1 MKRLMS
7 SFGYFVLFAVA
18 CSSNS
23 VTTVTAQDSGG
34 ASSADAFGATGGSPS
49 LGDST
54 TTGGT
59 AISGAPNSDPAGTGG
74 AAGGSGTSIGGTA
87 SAADGTITGG
97 SYELLQRFGWHR
109 QRNRTGGTTGTG
121 QGGAT
126 GGTVTTGGTQAT
138 GGTAIGGAT
147 NSGTAGTGGAAGAAG
162 GSTGAIDSTPPTV
175 SIPSPLNGATVGT
188 AFVVTATAS
197 DNVGVAGVQFSLD
210 GSPLGAEVL
219 AAPYT
224 ASASGLTAG
233 SHTLGARAR
242 DMAGNTTNSALV
254 TVTVITTG
262 AGLFLN
268 GYFPIGVWTQPL
280 SLFDTW
286 KARGVNTMV
295 SDSPPE
301 TIANWD
307 QAVKNEGFMTIRP
320 PAENPSD
327 DVGNTVLLAWAQ
339 KDEPDMCGEGY
350 VNYPTYLAN
359 YQAWKKADPTRPIYL
374 NFSGGDVLG
383 AGPDP
388 DPSDYAA
395 NPDCSPNGT
404 PWPFNCS
411 LTSNHLNYINNAL
424 DWVSNDIYPVSGNLP
439 DNLARYDLTGLGAP
453 IARLQ
458 SWTTKPE
465 FSYIETAPI
474 YNRGVT
480 PDELRAEVWL
490 AIVYGVR
497 GFVYFPDKFD
507 SSGNWVDWDGTPDDV
522 AKEITKQD
530 AVINSLAPVLQGDI
544 NPADLG
550 ISVPSPLLACWRKAP
565 SGKYF
570 IVVNPVATV
579 KSNVTLTLTGTAGGT
594 TATVFNE
601 TPTRTITLGGGGTT
615 ITDSFTAFA
624 VHVYVVN

>member
-1 MKRLMS
+1 MKRL
-7 SFGYFVLFAVA
+7 FAGVGCFA
-18 CSSNS
+18 FFTVSCLSAA
-23 VTTVTAQDSGG
+23 VTKDTAQGSGG
-34 ASSADAFGATGGSPS
+34 ASGAGTFGATGGSPS
-49 LGDST
+49 LGGST
-54 TTGGT
+54 
-59 AISGAPNSDPAGTGG
+59 
-74 AAGGSGTSIGGTA
+74 
-87 SAADGTITGG
+87 
-97 SYELLQRFGWHR
+97 
-109 QRNRTGGTTGTG
+109 
-121 QGGAT
+121 
-126 GGTVTTGGTQAT
+126 AT
-138 GGTAIGGAT
+138 GGTATGGAT
-147 NSGTAGTGGAAGAAG
+147 NRGTAGTGGAAG

-175 SIPSPLNGATVGT
+175 AITSPLSGATVGT
-188 AFVVTATAS
+188 AFDVTATAS
-197 DNVGVAGVQFSLD
+197 DNVGVAGVQLTLD
-210 GSPLGAEVL
+210 GAPLGAEVL

-242 DMAGNTTNSALV
+242 DMAGNRTDSALAN
-254 TVTVITTG
+254 VTVITTG

-280 SLFDTW
+280 SLFATW

-295 SDSPPE
+295 SDAPPD

-307 QAVKNEGFMTIRP
+307 QAVKKQGFRTIRP

-327 DVGNTVLLAWAQ
+327 DVGNAVLLAWAQ
-339 KDEPDMCGEGY
+339 KDEPDMTGEGY
-350 VNYPTYLAN
+350 VNYPAYLAN
-359 YQAWKKADPTRPIYL
+359 YQAWKKADPNRPIYL

-383 AGPDP
+383 ARPDP

-411 LTSNHLNYINNAL
+411 LTSNHLNYINNTL

-439 DNLARYDLTGLGAP
+439 DDLARYDLTDLGAP
-453 IARLQ
+453 IATLQ

-465 FSYIETAPI
+465 FCYIETAPI
-474 YNRGVT
+474 YDRGVT
-480 PDELRAEVWL
+480 SDELRAEVWL

-522 AKEITKQD
+522 AKEMTKQD